1 MVVKNVEFHPHL
13 NKAPFGAMRSECI
26 HTRHESDCAT
36 YQRCT
41 KHGTYYVLNTA
52 SATTKDYGKYSSY
65 KSLIVLAIC
74 TFLLI
79 GLISLG
85 QALISRTE
93 PLDLSILDEQ
103 ELSLPLRSEGIA
115 DLKTNTSAPAPFH
128 SPKDVLELD
137 LDIYNHDV
145 SSFVPAIAYAG
156 AKSSTIESVQKIT
169 SIDKNITQEIR
180 VILVCAQYDKQ
191 VTKEEISEA
200 ITLLER
206 AENSLSSNLVLI
218 EEDEKTYATI
228 LQGQQDMANRY
239 RSMKALLN
247 LAKDPEGVTLEEI
260 NYYNQEVY
268 KSTKRAGDTFKEA
281 LNLS

>member
-13 NKAPFGAMRSECI
+13 NKAPFGTMRSDCI
-26 HTRHESDCAT
+26 HTRHKSDCVT
-36 YQRCT
+36 YQRCP

-260 NYYNQEVY
+260 NYYNQEIY